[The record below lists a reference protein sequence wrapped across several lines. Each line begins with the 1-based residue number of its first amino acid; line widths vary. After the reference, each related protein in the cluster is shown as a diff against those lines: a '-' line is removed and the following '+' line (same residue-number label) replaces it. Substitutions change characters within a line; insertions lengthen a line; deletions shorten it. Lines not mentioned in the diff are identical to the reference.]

1 MKKPIF
7 IFLSS
12 LLLVTMATSPVI
24 SDPYYLSSPQTVTY
38 TVTNTNSSASYAW
51 YNSNFTES
59 WRYSV
64 SNNTNIDLKLNNPS
78 NLNTKLNLTI
88 GNLTRNN
95 ILDSEAD
102 ANLGIG
108 YWNMTNVFGFISSTN
123 WSTVSEML
131 SMQNFVSWSFD
142 GSNYTLD
149 EITYNV
155 MEISFEDNFQKTSLV
170 YHMNTGLLFSADI
183 VIGGFTLSFD
193 IKSLDPS
200 LTVSSSSSML
210 NFNLIIYFNISMIAF
225 YILRTK
231 LH

>member
-1 MKKPIF
+1 M
-7 IFLSS
+7 
-12 LLLVTMATSPVI
+12 LLVTIVTSPVI

-59 WRYSV
+59 WIYSV
-64 SNNTNIDLKLNNPS
+64 SNNTNIDLELNDPTNV
-78 NLNTKLNLTI
+78 NTKLNVTI

-108 YWNMTNVFGFISSTN
+108 YWNMTNIFGFISSTN
-123 WSTVSEML
+123 WSTVSETL
-131 SMQNFVSWSFD
+131 SMQNFISWSFD

-149 EITYNV
+149 EITYSV

-170 YHMNTGLLFSADI
+170 YHMNTGLLFSAEI
-183 VIGGFTLSFD
+183 AIGGFILSFD

-200 LTVSSSSSML
+200 LTISSSSSTL
-210 NFNLIIYFNISMIAF
+210 NFNSIIYFNIFVIAF
-225 YILRTK
+225 YTLRTK
-231 LH
+231 SH

>member
-1 MKKPIF
+1 M
-7 IFLSS
+7 
-12 LLLVTMATSPVI
+12 
-24 SDPYYLSSPQTVTY
+24 TY

-59 WRYSV
+59 WIYSV
-64 SNNTNIDLKLNNPS
+64 SNNTNIDLELNDPTNV
-78 NLNTKLNLTI
+78 NTKLNVTI

-108 YWNMTNVFGFISSTN
+108 YWNMTNIFGFISSTN
-123 WSTVSEML
+123 WSTVSEIL
-131 SMQNFVSWSFD
+131 SMQNFISWSFD

-149 EITYNV
+149 EITYSV

-170 YHMNTGLLFSADI
+170 YHMNTGLLFSAEI
-183 VIGGFTLSFD
+183 AIGGFILSFD

-200 LTVSSSSSML
+200 LTTSSSSSTL
-210 NFNLIIYFNISMIAF
+210 NFNSIIYFNIFVIVF
-225 YILRTK
+225 YTLRTK
-231 LH
+231 SH

>member
-1 MKKPIF
+1 M
-7 IFLSS
+7 
-12 LLLVTMATSPVI
+12 LLVTMVTSPVI

-59 WRYSV
+59 WIYSV
-64 SNNTNIDLKLNNPS
+64 SNNTNIDVELNDPTNV
-78 NLNTKLNLTI
+78 NTKLNVTI

-108 YWNMTNVFGFISSTN
+108 YWNMTNIFGFISSTN
-123 WSTVSEML
+123 WSTVSETL
-131 SMQNFVSWSFD
+131 SMQNFNSWSFD

-149 EITYNV
+149 EITYSV

-170 YHMNTGLLFSADI
+170 YHMNTGLLFSAEI
-183 VIGGFTLSFD
+183 AIGGFILSFD

-200 LTVSSSSSML
+200 FTTSSSSSTL
-210 NFNLIIYFNISMIAF
+210 NFNSIIYFNIFVIAF
-225 YILRTK
+225 YTLRTK

>member
-1 MKKPIF
+1 M
-7 IFLSS
+7 
-12 LLLVTMATSPVI
+12 VTSPVI
-24 SDPYYLSSPQTVTY
+24 SVPYYLSSPQTVTY

-59 WRYSV
+59 WIYSV
-64 SNNTNIDLKLNNPS
+64 SSNTNIDVELNDPTNV
-78 NLNTKLNLTI
+78 NTKLNVTI

-108 YWNMTNVFGFISSTN
+108 YWNMTNIFGFISSTN
-123 WSTVSEML
+123 WSTVSETL
-131 SMQNFVSWSFD
+131 SMQNFISWSFD

-149 EITYNV
+149 EITYSV

-170 YHMNTGLLFSADI
+170 YHMNTGLLFSAEI
-183 VIGGFTLSFD
+183 AIGGFILSFD

-200 LTVSSSSSML
+200 LTTSSSSSTL
-210 NFNLIIYFNISMIAF
+210 NFNSIIYFNIFVIVF
-225 YILRTK
+225 YTLRTK
-231 LH
+231 SH

>member
-1 MKKPIF
+1 M
-7 IFLSS
+7 
-12 LLLVTMATSPVI
+12 LLVTIVTSPVI
-24 SDPYYLSSPQTVTY
+24 SDPYYLNSPQTVTY

-59 WRYSV
+59 WIYSV
-64 SNNTNIDLKLNNPS
+64 SNNTNIDLELNDPTNV
-78 NLNTKLNLTI
+78 NTKLNVTI

-108 YWNMTNVFGFISSTN
+108 YWNMTNIFGFISSTN
-123 WSTVSEML
+123 WSTVSEIL
-131 SMQNFVSWSFD
+131 SMQNFISWSFD

-149 EITYNV
+149 EITYSV

-170 YHMNTGLLFSADI
+170 YHMNTGLLFSAEI
-183 VIGGFTLSFD
+183 AIGGFILSFD
-193 IKSLDPS
+193 IKSFDPS
-200 LTVSSSSSML
+200 FTTSSSSSTL
-210 NFNLIIYFNISMIAF
+210 NFNSIIYFNIFVIAF
-225 YILRTK
+225 YTLRTK